1 MFKNENPY
9 LSTSEIED
17 AYEKIKGSRKGITAF
32 LAEVKKI
39 GSRTK
44 NGAFVYK
51 DEEALYQVFERHLKD
66 ELEIKGIDCFGRL
79 MQYIS

>member
-1 MFKNENPY
+1 MLKNNFAY
-9 LSTSEIED
+9 LSTSDIEEI
-17 AYEKIKGSRKGITAF
+17 YEQVKGSRKGINSF
-32 LAEVKKI
+32 LREARKL

-51 DEEALYQVFERHLKD
+51 DENALFIVFEKYLKY

-79 MQYIS
+79 MQYVS

>member
-1 MFKNENPY
+1 MFKNNNAF
-9 LSTSEIED
+9 LSTSEIES
-17 AYEKIKGSRKGITAF
+17 AYEKVKGSRKGITSF
-32 LAEVKKI
+32 LTEVRRL
-39 GSRTK
+39 GTRTK